1 MGRTQISITQQLQS
15 EETAFLPFRRALR
28 REDQAIFD
36 ELFAAAKNF
45 RAAASLAS
53 RALPME
59 SILLSMLIE
68 EHKQVKHLQTII
80 ESLQKQIEK

>member
-1 MGRTQISITQQLQS
+1 MGRTQISITQQLQA
-15 EETAFLPFRRALR
+15 EENAFFPFRRALR

-36 ELFAAAKNF
+36 ELFAIAKNY

-59 SILLSMLIE
+59 SILLSMLIA
-68 EHKQVKHLQTII
+68 EHKQVKHLQNVI
-80 ESLQKQIEK
+80 EDLQKRIQ